1 MERFL
6 KFVAEIMEVE
16 PSMISMGTE
25 YENFEKWDSFMMLT
39 LVMELEQEY
48 DISIPM
54 EELNHVE
61 TLADM
66 YQLTVK

>member
-1 MERFL
+1 MDKFL
-6 KFVAEIMEVE
+6 KFVAEVMEVE
-16 PSMISMGTE
+16 PSVISMGTE
-25 YENFEKWDSFMMLT
+25 YGKYEKWDSFMMLT

-54 EELNHVE
+54 EALNHVE